1 MTVEGYIICRS
12 ADWSSFD
19 RIQKYV
25 CVYVCVCVLIEFK
38 SVCVCVCVL
47 SRSVSQFFA
56 TFGLWPTRLLCSW
69 NFPGKNIEVGC
80 HFLLHIYIYMCVYIY
95 NGPVVNTC
103 FASSFIL
110 SMVENTRNSQEAYN
124 TIDERT
130 NTQEVIQEQLGAGN
144 KKTFKF
150 CCCRVL
156 ALVDSV
162 AMNTGVHVSF

>member
-1 MTVEGYIICRS
+1 
-12 ADWSSFD
+12 
-19 RIQKYV
+19 
-25 CVYVCVCVLIEFK
+25 
-38 SVCVCVCVL
+38 
-47 SRSVSQFFA
+47 
-56 TFGLWPTRLLCSW
+56 
-69 NFPGKNIEVGC
+69 
-80 HFLLHIYIYMCVYIY
+80 MCVYIY

-156 ALVDSV
+156 AIVDSV
-162 AMNTGVHVSF
+162 AMNIRVHMSLRIIVFLRVLLGHMVVLVLVFVFFFNESPHCSS